1 MRSRFPT
8 LALVLVALAATPS
21 LLGCAKDTNV
31 RSPSED
37 AAILP
42 LKSVRL
48 YEAGVGYFER
58 EGKTEGRT
66 SLPVPPGH
74 LDDALKTLVVL
85 SRGGKAEVTGVAF
98 PTSVTKGMA
107 RALAGLPANEEGPLG
122 FRSLLNT
129 MRGAHVVVRTKN
141 GAEVA
146 GRLVDVADGHGENVP
161 QTNEKTKEKAGSDK
175 DEKATAA
182 NGKLVA
188 VLLADAGDV
197 MRFHEDD
204 IVGVRP
210 TDPAFAARLGTA
222 LDAVSTQGARKPRL
236 MEILGNG
243 KEAISLG
250 YLAEAPIW
258 RTTYRLVLGD
268 DDHALL
274 QGWALLHNDTDED
287 WRGVHVELVNG
298 QPDSFLFPIAAPR
311 YARRELRTPD
321 NTASTVPQLFDNSA
335 DRMWGDHAEDAMGAG
350 GLGLS
355 GVGEGGG
362 GRGEGIGLGSIGT
375 VGHGSGTG
383 SGSGYG
389 SGSGSLRGSG
399 QSSLLDVGNLAKIAQ
414 AEAIEGGAL
423 FRYVLKNGLD
433 LGAHSSAL
441 VPFVSVPL
449 VSTAVTYV
457 DGSDVRSG
465 VRFVNQTKQTLP
477 PGLISFFADGG
488 FSGESALPR
497 LRPGEHKLV
506 TFGDD
511 LDVEVTPKNSKTQEA
526 AQKVVFRSQALE
538 EHYVRTTTADYVVKN
553 DAGRPR
559 HVAIAIHIANNGRI
573 DGADRIDFDEAK
585 SVPLAVVDMAPK
597 RTISRAITTK
607 EGLVRRSALDA
618 LDATKLEKLAREA
631 ALSPFEKQVLAEAA
645 AKWKPYEQSQAAR
658 KKGQEDVTRA
668 EADLAKL
675 RENLKTLTTEKD
687 KAHPFVVRVVAA
699 EDNVSKLKLSL
710 EGLVKDEKKHAE
722 ELTKIL
728 EKLKPAA

>member
-1 MRSRFPT
+1 MRSRFRS
-8 LALVLVALAATPS
+8 VALALLALSASP
-21 LLGCAKDTNV
+21 LLGCAQDTSV
-31 RSPSED
+31 KGPESAVP
-37 AAILP
+37 ILP

-107 RALAGLPANEEGPLG
+107 RALAGLPASEEGPLG

-129 MRGAHVVVRTKN
+129 MRGAHVVVRTRS
-141 GAEVA
+141 GAEIP
-146 GRLVDVADGHGENVP
+146 GRLVDVADSAPDTPSQPND
-161 QTNEKTKEKAGSDK
+161 KTKEKGATEK
-175 DEKATAA
+175 DERPPSQR
-182 NGKLVA
+182 LVA
-188 VLLADAGDV
+188 VLLADSGDV
-197 MRFHEDD
+197 MRFRDD
-204 IVGVRP
+204 EILGVRP

-222 LDAVSTQGARKPRL
+222 LDAVSTQGTRKPRL
-236 MEILGNG
+236 MEVLGNG
-243 KEAISLG
+243 SEPVTLG

-268 DDHALL
+268 DDRAFL
-274 QGWALLHNDTDED
+274 QGWALLHNDTDEE

-311 YARRELRTPD
+311 YARRELKTPD

-355 GVGEGGG
+355 GIGEGGG

-375 VGHGSGTG
+375 VGHGSGSGT
-383 SGSGYG
+383 GSGYG
-389 SGSGSLRGSG
+389 AGHGSFQGGG
-399 QSSLLDVGNLAKIAQ
+399 QSSLLDVGNLARTAQ

-423 FRYVLKNGLD
+423 FRYVLKKGLD

-457 DGSDVRSG
+457 NGGEVRSG

-477 PGLISFFADGG
+477 PGIISFFSDGG

-497 LRPGEHKLV
+497 LRPGEHKIV

-511 LDVEVTPKNSKTQEA
+511 LDVEVTTKNHKAQEA
-526 AQKVVFRSQALE
+526 AQKVVYQGQVLE

-553 DAGRPR
+553 DATRPR
-559 HVAIAIHIANNGRI
+559 HVAIAIRIANNGRI
-573 DGADRIDFDEAK
+573 DGADRVDYDDTR
-585 SVPLAVVDMAPK
+585 SLPLAVVDMAPK
-597 RTISRAITTK
+597 RTLSRPISTK
-607 EGLVRRSALDA
+607 EGLVRRSGLDA
-618 LDATKLEKLAREA
+618 LDAAKLEKLSREA
-631 ALSPFEKQVLAEAA
+631 SLSAFEKQVMAEAA
-645 AKWKPYEQSQAAR
+645 AKAKPYEQAKVAR

-668 EADLAKL
+668 EADLGKL

-687 KAHPFVVRVVAA
+687 KTHPFVVRVVAA
-699 EDNVSKLKLSL
+699 EDTVTKLKAALD
-710 EGLVKDEKKHAE
+710 GLTKDEKRHAE
-722 ELTKIL
+722 ELTKVL
-728 EKLKPAA
+728 EKLKPAG